1 MYHFLPCSFASLGP
15 IARYLARLLRDR
27 ACRQAGFLWYNIY
40 MLEPRYNITST
51 ILSRIAE
58 IAEIKAAVERS
69 RVLPLNE
76 AQLRRQA
83 ILRMAH
89 TSTSIEGNK
98 LAQFEVGKVI
108 EGKAV
113 RAASK
118 DILEVENYYKALRM
132 LDEMAK
138 TKADIILNDIL
149 KLHKTVVQ
157 GLVEKEKVGNFRPAD
172 VYVLDDLGDG
182 REMLRFKAPPA
193 SQVKRLID
201 DLLLWLKNSK
211 KQDIHPIIKAGIL
224 HLQFVTIHPFTD
236 GNGRVARLLTQLQL
250 YRDGWDFR
258 KILVLEDY
266 YNKDRMS
273 YYNAENRSQGK
284 NYQKDMDFTNWLEYF
299 STGFLVEARKVLEQ
313 IQSIG
318 FGKVSKKSEQ
328 IFLDRDEIQIMDF
341 LTTTGRITSIDVVD
355 ILKVAKRTA
364 QQKLKNLSDKGLLN
378 LNGKGPSSYYILAR

>member
-1 MYHFLPCSFASLGP
+1 MF
-15 IARYLARLLRDR
+15 
-27 ACRQAGFLWYNIY
+27 
-40 MLEPRYNITST
+40 EPQYNITST

-98 LAQFEVGKVI
+98 LAEFEVGKVL
-108 EGKAV
+108 EGKNV
-113 RAASK
+113 RAPQK
-118 DILEVENYYKALRM
+118 DILEVENYYQALKM
-132 LDEMAK
+132 LEELAK
-138 TKADIILNDIL
+138 SKSKVTLGEIL
-149 KLHKTVVQ
+149 KLHHKVIN
-157 GLVEKEKVGNFRPAD
+157 GLTEKEKTGKFRHSD

-182 REMLRFKAPPA
+182 REMLRFKAPSA
-193 SQVKRLID
+193 SQVKKLIN
-201 DLLLWLKNSK
+201 DLLIWLKESK
-211 KQDIHPIIKAGIL
+211 KHDIHPIIRAGIL
-224 HLQFVTIHPFTD
+224 HLQFVSIHPFTD

-266 YNKDRMS
+266 YNRDRMS
-273 YYNAENRSQGK
+273 YYNAENRAQGK
-284 NYQKDMDFTNWLEYF
+284 NYSSDMDFTMWLEYF
-299 STGFLVEARKVLEQ
+299 TTGFLVEARKVLEQ

-318 FGKVSKKSEQ
+318 FGKASTKSEQ

-341 LTTTGRITSIDVVD
+341 LSTTGQITSLDVVD

-364 QQKLKNLSDKGLLN
+364 QLKLKTLSDKGLLK
-378 LNGKGPSSYYILAR
+378 LNGKGPGSYYSLAR

>member
-1 MYHFLPCSFASLGP
+1 
-15 IARYLARLLRDR
+15 
-27 ACRQAGFLWYNIY
+27 

-98 LAQFEVGKVI
+98 LAEFEVGKVL

-113 RAASK
+113 RATQK
-118 DILEVENYYKALRM
+118 DILEVENYYKALK
-132 LDEMAK
+132 LIGSMAK
-138 TKADIILNDIL
+138 TKGDITLIEIL
-149 KLHKTVVQ
+149 KLHKAVID
-157 GLVEKEKVGNFRPAD
+157 GLIEQEKVGRFRPAD

-193 SQVKRLID
+193 SEIKKMAEDLIA
-201 DLLLWLKNSK
+201 WLKASK
-211 KQDIHPIIKAGIL
+211 KINVHPIIRAGIL

-236 GNGRVARLLTQLQL
+236 GNGRVARLLTQFQL

-258 KILVLEDY
+258 KILVLENY
-266 YNKDRMS
+266 YNQDRMS
-273 YYNAENRSQGK
+273 YYNAENRAQGK
-284 NYQKDMDFTNWLEYF
+284 TYQEDMDFTSWLEYF
-299 STGFLVEARKVLEQ
+299 TTGFLVEARKVLEQ

-318 FGKVSKKSEQ
+318 FGKVSRKSEQ

-341 LTTTGRITSIDVVD
+341 LTTTGRITSDDVAD

-364 QQKLKNLSDKGLLN
+364 QLKLKNLSDKGLLK
-378 LNGKGPSSYYILAR
+378 LKGKGPSSYYSLAR

>member
-1 MYHFLPCSFASLGP
+1 
-15 IARYLARLLRDR
+15 
-27 ACRQAGFLWYNIY
+27 
-40 MLEPRYNITST
+40 MLSPVYNITST

-98 LAQFEVGKVI
+98 LAEFEVGKVLA
-108 EGKAV
+108 GKNV
-113 RAASK
+113 RAPQK
-118 DILEVENYYKALRM
+118 DILEVENYYQALKM
-132 LDEMAK
+132 LEDLAK
-138 TKADIILNDIL
+138 TKSPITTGEILT
-149 KLHKTVVQ
+149 LHKKVTD
-157 GLVEKEKVGNFRPAD
+157 GLVEKEKAGKFRPSD

-182 REMLRFKAPPA
+182 REMLRFKAPDA
-193 SQVKRLID
+193 SKVKKMVE
-201 DLLLWLKNSK
+201 DLLEWLKQSK
-211 KQDIHPIIKAGIL
+211 KEDVHPVIRAGIL

-250 YRDGWDFR
+250 YRDNWDFR

-266 YNKDRMS
+266 YNRDRMS
-273 YYNAENRSQGK
+273 YYNAENRAQGK
-284 NYQKDMDFTNWLEYF
+284 KYDEDMDFTYWLEYF
-299 STGFLVEARKVLEQ
+299 TTGFLVEARKALEQ

-328 IFLDRDEIQIMDF
+328 IFLDRDEIKIMDF
-341 LTTTGRITSIDVVD
+341 LTTTGRIVSEDVVD
-355 ILKVAKRTA
+355 VLGVAKRTA
-364 QQKLKNLSDKGLLN
+364 QLKLKNLSDKGLLK
-378 LNGKGPSSYYILAR
+378 LSGKGPSSYYTLVK

>member
-1 MYHFLPCSFASLGP
+1 
-15 IARYLARLLRDR
+15 
-27 ACRQAGFLWYNIY
+27 
-40 MLEPRYNITST
+40 MLQPKYIITPKT
-51 ILSRIAE
+51 LSNMSE
-58 IAEIKAAVERS
+58 IAEIKAVVERS

-108 EGKAV
+108 AGKSV
-113 RAASK
+113 RASQK
-118 DILEVENYYKALRM
+118 DILEVENYYQA
-132 LDEMAK
+132 
-138 TKADIILNDIL
+138 L
-149 KLHKTVVQ
+149 KLLDTLSKSKGPITTQEILQLHKMVIA
-157 GLVEKEKVGNFRPAD
+157 GLVDKEKIGKFRPSD

-193 SQVKRLID
+193 PHVKKLIE
-201 DLLLWLKNSK
+201 DLLLWLKRSRK
-211 KQDIHPIIKAGIL
+211 EVHPIIRAAVL
-224 HLQFVTIHPFTD
+224 HLEFVSIHPFTD

-266 YNKDRMS
+266 YNKDRLS
-273 YYNAENRSQGK
+273 YYNAEAAVQGK
-284 NYQKDMDFTNWLEYF
+284 HYKKDADATSWLEYF
-299 STGFLVEARKVLEQ
+299 TRGFLIEARKALEQ

-328 IFLDRDEIQIMDF
+328 VFLDRDEIQIMDF
-341 LTTTGRITSIDVVD
+341 LTTTGRITSDDVVD
-355 ILKVAKRTA
+355 VLSVAKRTA
-364 QQKLKNLSDKGLLN
+364 QLKLKNLSDKGLLR
-378 LNGKGPSSYYILAR
+378 LNGKGPASYYTLSRS

>member
-1 MYHFLPCSFASLGP
+1 MF
-15 IARYLARLLRDR
+15 
-27 ACRQAGFLWYNIY
+27 
-40 MLEPRYNITST
+40 EPRYNITT
-51 ILSRIAE
+51 LTLSRIAE

-98 LAQFEVGKVI
+98 LAEFEVGKVL
-108 EGKAV
+108 EGKSV
-113 RAASK
+113 RATQK
-118 DILEVENYYKALRM
+118 DIVEVENYYQALK
-132 LDEMAK
+132 LIEKMAREK
-138 TKADIILNDIL
+138 GNITVAEIL
-149 KLHKTVVQ
+149 KLHKAVVE
-157 GLVEKEKVGNFRPAD
+157 GLVENEKVGSFRPAD

-193 SQVKRLID
+193 SGVEKMIE
-201 DLLLWLKNSK
+201 DLMAWLRSSK
-211 KQDIHPIIKAGIL
+211 KTGIHPIIRAGIL

-266 YNKDRMS
+266 YNQDRMS
-273 YYNAENRSQGK
+273 YYNAENRAQGK
-284 NYQKDMDFTNWLEYF
+284 TYQEDMDFTNWLEYF
-299 STGFLVEARKVLEQ
+299 TTGFLVEARKVLEQ

-318 FGKVSKKSEQ
+318 FGKVSRKSEQ
-328 IFLDRDEIQIMDF
+328 IFLDRDEIQVMDF
-341 LTTTGRITSIDVVD
+341 LTTTGRITSDDVAD

-364 QQKLKNLSDKGLLN
+364 QLKLKNLSDKGLLK
-378 LNGKGPSSYYILAR
+378 LKGKGPSSYYILAR

>member
-1 MYHFLPCSFASLGP
+1 MYREDPSHRFFQNRVSSTKSGL
-15 IARYLARLLRDR
+15 IVQDDN
-27 ACRQAGFLWYNIY
+27 NI
-40 MLEPRYNITST
+40 MFEPRYNITST

-98 LAQFEVGKVI
+98 LAQFEVGKVL
-108 EGKAV
+108 EGKTV
-113 RAASK
+113 RAPQK
-118 DILEVENYYKALRM
+118 DILEVENYYNALKL
-132 LDEMAK
+132 LDELSK
-138 TKADIILNDIL
+138 KKGDITEQEVLN
-149 KLHKTVVQ
+149 LHKAVVSS
-157 GLVEKEKVGNFRPAD
+157 LVDKEKVGNFRPAD

-193 SQVKRLID
+193 SEVKKLIT
-201 DLLLWLKNSK
+201 DLLEWLKESK
-211 KQDIHPIIKAGIL
+211 KQDLHPVIKAGIL

-250 YRDGWDFR
+250 YRDNWDFR

-266 YNKDRMS
+266 YNRDRMS
-273 YYNAENRSQGK
+273 YYNAENKAQGR
-284 NYQKDMDFTNWLEYF
+284 NYQKDMDFTMWLEYF
-299 STGFLVEARKVLEQ
+299 TTGFLVEARKALEQ

-318 FGKVSKKSEQ
+318 FGKVSKQSEQ
-328 IFLDRDEIQIMDF
+328 VFLDRDEIQIMDF
-341 LTTTGRITSIDVVD
+341 LTTTGRITSEDVVD
-355 ILKVAKRTA
+355 ILKLAKRSA
-364 QQKLKNLSDKGLLN
+364 QLKLKGLVDKKLIETQ
-378 LNGKGPSSYYILAR
+378 GKGPSTFYILSR